1 MRRVVITGIG
11 TISPIGNN
19 KEDIVEA
26 MKTSKCGI
34 SEITLYDT
42 TDRIVKLAGEIKDY
56 NPDEHFSKKDQRRLD
71 RVNQFGIIAARR
83 ALCDAGLDKD
93 YLAKERVGVYCASG
107 IGGIRTIEN
116 EHSRGLER
124 SFDRVSPYFIPMAI
138 VNLTAGHIAI
148 EMNAHG
154 SCQGIVTACASATNA
169 LGEAYR
175 HIKDGY
181 ADMMFA
187 GGSEAAI
194 TELSIGGFT
203 SMKALTT
210 ATDPNRAS
218 IPFDKERSGF
228 VMGEG
233 ATILILEEL
242 EHAIKRGARI
252 VAEIAGYSDTCDA
265 NHITA
270 PCETGEY
277 VALAMEQS
285 IKDAGIKT
293 GDIDYIN
300 AHGTSTHLNDK
311 IETTAIKRVFKEK
324 YKDVLVSSS
333 KSQIGHLLGASGSTE
348 VAMSVFAM
356 NEGIVPPTIN
366 YAVPDEECDLNLV
379 TNKPAKADIKY
390 FLKNSIG
397 FGGHNA
403 SIVIKRWE
411 NK

>member
-19 KEDIVEA
+19 REEIVEA

-34 SEITLYDT
+34 SEISLYDT
-42 TDRIVKLAGEIKDY
+42 ADRAVKLAGEIKDY
-56 NPDEHFSKKDQRRLD
+56 DPDEHFSKKDQRRLD

-83 ALCDAGLDKD
+83 ALCDAGLDKE
-93 YLAKERVGVYCASG
+93 YLANERVGVYCASG

-210 ATDPNRAS
+210 STDPNRAS

-242 EHAIKRGARI
+242 EHAVKRGARI

-285 IKDAGIKT
+285 IKDAGINPS
-293 GDIDYIN
+293 DIDYIN

-311 IETTAIKRVFKEK
+311 IETTAIKRVFKEA
-324 YKDVLVSSS
+324 YKDILVSSS

-379 TNKPAKADIKY
+379 TNKPAKADIRY

>member
-19 KEDIVEA
+19 KDEIVEA

-83 ALCDAGLDKD
+83 ALFDAGLDKD
-93 YLAKERVGVYCASG
+93 YLTNERVGVYCASG
-107 IGGIRTIEN
+107 IGGISTIEN

-210 ATDPNRAS
+210 STDPNRAS

-242 EHAIKRGARI
+242 EHAINRGAKI
-252 VAEIAGYSDTCDA
+252 VGEIAGYSDTCDA

-285 IKDAGIKT
+285 IRDAGIEPK
-293 GDIDYIN
+293 DIDYIN

-311 IETTAIKRVFKEK
+311 IETTAIKRVFKEA
-324 YKDVLVSSS
+324 YKDIPVSSS

-379 TNKPAKADIKY
+379 TNKPAKADIRY

>member
-19 KEDIVEA
+19 KDEIVEA

-83 ALCDAGLDKD
+83 ALFDAGLDKD
-93 YLAKERVGVYCASG
+93 YLTNERVGVYCASG
-107 IGGIRTIEN
+107 IGGISTIEN

-210 ATDPNRAS
+210 STDSNRAS

-242 EHAIKRGARI
+242 EHAINRGAKI
-252 VAEIAGYSDTCDA
+252 VGEIAGYSDTCDA

-285 IKDAGIKT
+285 IRDAGIEPK
-293 GDIDYIN
+293 DIDYIN

-311 IETTAIKRVFKEK
+311 IETTAIKRVFKEA
-324 YKDVLVSSS
+324 YKDIPVSSS

-379 TNKPAKADIKY
+379 TNKPAKADIRY

>member
-19 KEDIVEA
+19 KDEIVEA

-83 ALCDAGLDKD
+83 ALFDAGLDKD
-93 YLAKERVGVYCASG
+93 YLANERVGVYCASG
-107 IGGIRTIEN
+107 IGGISTIEN

-210 ATDPNRAS
+210 STDPNRAS

-233 ATILILEEL
+233 ATIIILEEL
-242 EHAIKRGARI
+242 EHAINRGAKI
-252 VAEIAGYSDTCDA
+252 VGEIAGYSDTCDA

-285 IKDAGIKT
+285 IRDAGIEPK
-293 GDIDYIN
+293 DIDYIN

-311 IETTAIKRVFKEK
+311 IETTAIKRVFKEA
-324 YKDVLVSSS
+324 YKDIPVSSS

-379 TNKPAKADIKY
+379 TNKPAKADIRY